1 MRIRP
6 RLSSYV
12 FARLP
17 IYSQRAAIAGSAFL
31 FWQGISGKS
40 TQKSAHFEGKK
51 EIEVA
56 FFSQ

>member
-1 MRIRP
+1 
-6 RLSSYV
+6 V